1 MGRRTTNEWT
11 KISNRKIGFLFFIL
25 ATNFFIFYLHFF
37 FAKFICHFV
46 QKKRKIFVIAFII
59 IIIIIWNWPSKLI
72 IIIIINSLKSLTKKK
87 KKFLRFFRGTFSQFD
102 NLKKKFT
109 LTNEWMKNIYSF
121 TPTMTTTTST
131 TTTTTKKSYFFSQ
144 QKLFNTEC
152 DYRKLIRNFFFLSLS
167 EFILYINT

>member
-1 MGRRTTNEWT
+1 MGMNEQKYQT
-11 KISNRKIGFLFFIL
+11 EKLVFFSLFWRQIFSFS
-25 ATNFFIFYLHFF
+25 TFIFFLPNSFVILCKKKKENLCYCFYHYYYLELTIQIDYYYYY
-37 FAKFICHFV
+37 KFIEVFN
-46 QKKRKIFVIAFII
+46 Q
-59 IIIIIWNWPSKLI
+59 
-72 IIIIINSLKSLTKKK
+72 KK

-121 TPTMTTTTST
+121 T